1 MIKKDARISFSETLI
16 SYYQGNPSL
25 WDHNAAEYHT
35 NANKDFLLD
44 LLHKELNEKFTCEE
58 IVRKW
63 KSLVKIYKQENS
75 KVKHKPSG
83 SGTKD
88 IYISTW
94 EFFPQLHFLDSIC
107 DDTDATVDSIMDQ
120 TEAKSRKRSRVAQR
134 DEREDKKLKLL
145 ARAVDAI
152 NTPPPSVSQT
162 PLVEKSESMAFGN
175 YVALTLAKLT
185 PGQFRRAKKLI
196 SDVLFD
202 MEEKDGIEQA
212 GSCPRSFPQ
221 HTTIG
226 YVENYGRPVSA
237 SSASSNQSVNSY
249 YQSQPLNAA
258 DQFRSYSPLAF
269 QNNEGRSYHDLG

>member
-1 MIKKDARISFSETLI
+1 M
-16 SYYQGNPSL
+16 
-25 WDHNAAEYHT
+25 WDQNAAEYHI
-35 NANKDFLLD
+35 NANKAFLLN
-44 LLHKELNEKFTCEE
+44 LFHKELNEKFTCEE

-75 KVKHKPSG
+75 KAKHKPSG

-88 IYISTW
+88 IYLSTW

-120 TEAKSRKRSRVAQR
+120 TEAKSRKRSRMAQR
-134 DEREDKKLKLL
+134 DEREDKKLKLF

-162 PLVEKSESMAFGN
+162 PLVEKSESLAFGN

-202 MEEKDGIEQA
+202 MEEKDGMEQA
-212 GSCPRSFPQ
+212 GTCPRSFPQ

-237 SSASSNQSVNSY
+237 SSTSSNHSLNSY

-269 QNNEGRSYHDLG
+269 QNSEGRNYHDLG

>member
-1 MIKKDARISFSETLI
+1 MIKKNACISFSETLI
-16 SYYQGNPSL
+16 SYCQGNPSL
-25 WDHNAAEYHT
+25 WDHNAAESHT
-35 NANKDFLLD
+35 NANKDVLLD

-63 KSLVKIYKQENS
+63 KSLVKIHKQENS
-75 KVKHKPSG
+75 KAKHKPSG

-88 IYISTW
+88 IYINTW
-94 EFFPQLHFLDSIC
+94 EFFPQLHFFDSIC

-162 PLVEKSESMAFGN
+162 PLDEKSESMAFGN

-185 PGQFRRAKKLI
+185 PGQFRRAQEFI
-196 SDVLFD
+196 SDVLYD
-202 MEEKDGIEQA
+202 MEEKDGMEQA

-226 YVENYGRPVSA
+226 YVKTMGD
-237 SSASSNQSVNSY
+237 QSVQVLPVVIT
-249 YQSQPLNAA
+249 QSTVTMKVSL
-258 DQFRSYSPLAF
+258 
-269 QNNEGRSYHDLG
+269 

>member
-1 MIKKDARISFSETLI
+1 M
-16 SYYQGNPSL
+16 
-25 WDHNAAEYHT
+25 WDQNAAEYHI
-35 NANKDFLLD
+35 NANKDFLLN

-75 KVKHKPSG
+75 G

-88 IYISTW
+88 IYIGTW
-94 EFFPQLHFLDSIC
+94 EFFPQLHFFDSIC

-120 TEAKSRKRSRVAQR
+120 TEAKSRKRSRGGQI

-145 ARAVDAI
+145 AQAVDAI

-162 PLVEKSESMAFGN
+162 PLVEKNESVAFGN

-185 PGQFRRAKKLI
+185 PGQFRRAKKFV

-226 YVENYGRPVSA
+226 YVENYGRPVSG

-249 YQSQPLNAA
+249 YQSRPLNVA
-258 DQFRSYSPLAF
+258 DPYRSYSPLAS